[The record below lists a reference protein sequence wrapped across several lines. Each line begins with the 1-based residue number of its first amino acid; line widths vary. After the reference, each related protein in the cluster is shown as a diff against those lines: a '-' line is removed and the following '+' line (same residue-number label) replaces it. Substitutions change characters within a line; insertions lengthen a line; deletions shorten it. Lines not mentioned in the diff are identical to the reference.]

1 MTNYL
6 FISNSSDFKI
16 DNNIINQIN
25 SILVNQ
31 NIQFSNR
38 EVKKNDFYEWII
50 RENTIADYVKKKI
63 ETIFKNLP
71 IDINFLN
78 ISSPRKKKILICDMD
93 STIIEEESLDEIAED
108 AGIGNKI
115 KNITKRAMRGELDF
129 KDALLQR
136 INLLNSYPLENIF
149 KLNNKIQINDGA
161 IELVEKM
168 KANSCI
174 TVLISGGF
182 SPSVSYI
189 AKKIGFDYYHCN
201 NFLYKKKDGKIVLN
215 GCVQSPILDKNAKL
229 DITKSYLKKL
239 NFTLNDVISVGD
251 GANDINLIKQTG
263 IGVSYKGKQILNNV
277 ADVVFNHTNLKGILY
292 LQDYQIYF

>member
-1 MTNYL
+1 
-6 FISNSSDFKI
+6 
-16 DNNIINQIN
+16 
-25 SILVNQ
+25 
-31 NIQFSNR
+31 
-38 EVKKNDFYEWII
+38 
-50 RENTIADYVKKKI
+50 
-63 ETIFKNLP
+63 
-71 IDINFLN
+71 
-78 ISSPRKKKILICDMD
+78 MD

-108 AGIGNKI
+108 AGIGNEI

-149 KLNNKIQINDGA
+149 KLNNKIRINDGA

-201 NFLYKKKDGKIVLN
+201 NFLYKNKTGKIVLN
-215 GCVQSPILDKNAKL
+215 GCVQNPILDKNSKL
-229 DITKSYLKKL
+229 EITKNYLKKL
-239 NFTLNDVISVGD
+239 NFTLHDVISVGD
-251 GANDINLIKQTG
+251 GANDINLIKHSN
-263 IGVSYKGKQILNNV
+263 IGVSYKGKQILNNQ
-277 ADVVFNHTNLKGILY
+277 ADIVFNHTNLKGILY
-292 LQDYQIYF
+292 LQDYKI